1 MKTQALKMAN
11 FADRVIC
18 FINSLQFYPSP
29 KIFKVPIVPLVTNST
44 SACASIV
51 VREIVGCV
59 FPKRLIGAELR
70 VDRLPI
76 GSRSIELAAG
86 VDRKMRAP

>member
-1 MKTQALKMAN
+1 MSQIEIFVSLILDFIRAQKYSTQ
-11 FADRVIC
+11 
-18 FINSLQFYPSP
+18 
-29 KIFKVPIVPLVTNST
+29 VPIVPLVTNST
-44 SACASIV
+44 SASASIV

-70 VDRLPI
+70 IDRLPS

>member
-1 MKTQALKMAN
+1 MSQIEIFVSLILDFIRAQKYSTQ
-11 FADRVIC
+11 
-18 FINSLQFYPSP
+18 
-29 KIFKVPIVPLVTNST
+29 VPIVPLVTNST
-44 SACASIV
+44 SASASIV